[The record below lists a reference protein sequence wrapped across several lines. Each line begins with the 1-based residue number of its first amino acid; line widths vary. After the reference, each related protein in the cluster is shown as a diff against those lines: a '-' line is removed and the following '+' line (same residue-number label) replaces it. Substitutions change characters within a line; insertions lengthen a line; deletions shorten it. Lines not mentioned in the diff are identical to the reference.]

1 MNYLDIALEATDGNI
16 YKLSD
21 FKGQKIV
28 LYFYPK
34 DNTAGCTLEAKDFTA
49 LKDDFKA
56 LGYKVIGVSKD
67 TIRKHHNF
75 IEKQDLNLL
84 LLSDPEQKLIEAF
97 DVLKE
102 KKMYGKTFMGVVRS
116 TFVLDEQGTIVHKF
130 LNVKAK
136 NHAEKVLNEI
146 A

>member
-84 LLSDPEQKLIEAF
+84 LLSDPKQKLIEAF